1 MSSLKQAFGEQVE
14 LLAEDGE
21 AESYKI
27 LAELTVN
34 GNRYAILQSEAMQ
47 EDDEFDVFQ
56 VIEESG
62 KLGLESVTDEDEWE
76 LVAEAYDDIQF
87 GSEDRP

>member
-27 LAELTVN
+27 LAELNVN
-34 GNRYAILQSEAMQ
+34 GNRYEILQSEAMQ

>member
-21 AESYKI
+21 AEAYKI